1 MESKIRNEKFHT
13 KRKFY
18 GNQFRNIESETCRQ
32 ATMPGHV
39 SSSDEVD
46 DNLFRP
52 HYSTPGIGSVLPS
65 ISKLGNMEESSSDG
79 FEDIELEGYRFVDI
93 DILAKAFSAMACPL
107 CLQCCVTVKEDGTK
121 KMGFASHITVL
132 CNSEKCEFS

>member
-1 MESKIRNEKFHT
+1 MESKIRNEKFRT

-79 FEDIELEGYRFVDI
+79 LKTLNWRDTGL
-93 DILAKAFSAMACPL
+93 L
-107 CLQCCVTVKEDGTK
+107 T
-121 KMGFASHITVL
+121 
-132 CNSEKCEFS
+132 